1 MPAQAKKSWLSDAR
15 RRRARRRE
23 EQPFWQRTFS
33 SRRRS
38 CTSPARS
45 SSSRPRSSRKSPW
58 RKPAPRRKR
67 SRGSTPGRP
76 WTTCAARPSSSARN
90 GRTRKSALL
99 AQAQAEAEKI
109 RKDAEKVAFDE
120 VKRKNNQ
127 AQKIRQDAEDQAQVI
142 LAEARQKAAEL
153 ETDIKQRVTQTERE
167 AYERG
172 YAEGHAKGYEEGRAE
187 VQRLVES
194 LHSIIT
200 KAIEKRNEIIEEAET
215 QIINLVLLIV
225 KKVIKVISENQKNVV
240 INNVVQ
246 ALRKLK
252 SRGDVVIRVN
262 LADLELTSEHV
273 KDFMKMVE
281 NVKSITVLEDSSV
294 DRGGCIIETDFGQID
309 ARISSQLHEIEERIL
324 ELMPIRSK
332 GE

>member
-1 MPAQAKKSWLSDAR
+1 LAKNVFKPQEIMYLSRKVFIEPPRITAEEPVEEVAPAEVERGGEYTGPTVDDM
-15 RRRARRRE
+15 RRE
-23 EQPFWQRTFS
+23 AEQF
-33 SRRRS
+33 
-38 CTSPARS
+38 
-45 SSSRPRSSRKSPW
+45 RKDW
-58 RKPAPRRKR
+58 EAEKERM
-67 SRGSTPGRP
+67 
-76 WTTCAARPSSSARN
+76 
-90 GRTRKSALL
+90 L

-109 RKDAEKVAFDE
+109 KKEAEKVAFDE

-142 LAEARQKAAEL
+142 LAEAKTKAAVL
-153 ETDIKQRVTQTERE
+153 EGEIKERVTQTERE
-167 AYERG
+167 AYEKG
-172 YAEGHAKGYEEGRAE
+172 YADGHGKGYDEGKAE
-187 VQRLVES
+187 VARLVES
-194 LHSIIT
+194 LHTIIT

-294 DRGGCIIETDFGQID
+294 DKGGCIIETDFGQID

>member
-1 MPAQAKKSWLSDAR
+1 VAKNVFRPQEIMYLSRKVFIEPPHIVAEEPVEEVETVEEQSQYTGPTVEDL
-15 RRRARRRE
+15 RRE
-23 EQPFWQRTFS
+23 AEEF
-33 SRRRS
+33 RRG
-38 CTSPARS
+38 
-45 SSSRPRSSRKSPW
+45 W
-58 RKPAPRRKR
+58 
-67 SRGSTPGRP
+67 
-76 WTTCAARPSSSARN
+76 
-90 GRTRKSALL
+90 
-99 AQAQAEAEKI
+99 EAEKQQMLEKALAEADRI

-127 AQKIRQDAEDQAQVI
+127 AQKIRQDAEDEAQGI
-142 LAEARQKAAEL
+142 LAAAREKAAAL
-153 ETDIKQRVTQTERE
+153 EGDIKGRVAQTERE

-172 YAEGHAKGYEEGRAE
+172 YGEGSQKGYEEGTAE
-187 VQRLVES
+187 VGRLIDR
-194 LHSIIT
+194 LHTIIT
-200 KAIEKRNEIIEEAET
+200 KAIEKRNEIIEESET
-215 QIINLVLLIV
+215 QIINLVLMIV

-262 LADLELTSEHV
+262 LADLELTTSHV

-294 DRGGCIIETDFGQID
+294 DRGGCVIETDFGQID
-309 ARISSQLHEIEERIL
+309 ARVSSQLHEIEEKIL

>member
-1 MPAQAKKSWLSDAR
+1 VAKNVFKPNDIIY
-15 RRRARRRE
+15 
-23 EQPFWQRTFS
+23 T
-33 SRRRS
+33 
-38 CTSPARS
+38 
-45 SSSRPRSSRKSPW
+45 SRKVFIEPPRITAEEPEEIEVAEEPGEYTGPTVDDLKREAEDF
-58 RKPAPRRKR
+58 RKGWEGEKE
-67 SRGSTPGRP
+67 
-76 WTTCAARPSSSARN
+76 
-90 GRTRKSALL
+90 KLL
-99 AQAQAEAEKI
+99 AVAQEEAERIRKEAEK
-109 RKDAEKVAFDE
+109 AAFEE

-127 AQKIRQDAEDQAQVI
+127 AQKIRQDAEDQAEKI
-142 LAEARQKAAEL
+142 LAEARAKAGEL
-153 ETDIKQRVTQTERE
+153 ESDIKQRVVQTERE

-172 YAEGHAKGYEEGRAE
+172 YTEGHQKGYDEGKTE
-187 VQRLVES
+187 VARLIER
-194 LHSIIT
+194 LHTILT
-200 KAIEKRNEIIEEAET
+200 KAIEKRNEIIEESET

-262 LADLELTSEHV
+262 LADLELTTEHV

-281 NVKSITVLEDSSV
+281 NVKSITILEDSSV

-309 ARISSQLHEIEERIL
+309 ARVSSQLHEIEEKIL

>member
-1 MPAQAKKSWLSDAR
+1 LAKNVFKPQEIMYLSRKVFIEPPKIVTEEPVEEAEAVEETKGEFTGPTAEDI
-15 RRRARRRE
+15 RRE
-23 EQPFWQRTFS
+23 AEHF
-33 SRRRS
+33 
-38 CTSPARS
+38 
-45 SSSRPRSSRKSPW
+45 RKDW
-58 RKPAPRRKR
+58 EKEKERLM
-67 SRGSTPGRP
+67 T
-76 WTTCAARPSSSARN
+76 
-90 GRTRKSALL
+90 
-99 AQAQAEAEKI
+99 QAQADAEKI

-127 AQKIRQDAEDQAQVI
+127 AQKIRQEAEDQAQVI
-142 LAEARQKAAEL
+142 LAESRQKAADL
-153 ETDIKQRVTQTERE
+153 ESDIKQRVTQTERE

-172 YAEGHAKGYEEGRAE
+172 YADGHAKGYGEGRAE
-187 VQRLVES
+187 VERLVES

>member
-1 MPAQAKKSWLSDAR
+1 MAKNVFKPQDIMYSARKVFIEPPKILPEEPAEEAEAVEEPGEYTGPTVDDL
-15 RRRARRRE
+15 RRE
-23 EQPFWQRTFS
+23 ADQF
-33 SRRRS
+33 RRDWEEEKKKL
-38 CTSPARS
+38 TA
-45 SSSRPRSSRKSPW
+45 K
-58 RKPAPRRKR
+58 
-67 SRGSTPGRP
+67 
-76 WTTCAARPSSSARN
+76 
-90 GRTRKSALL
+90 
-99 AQAQAEAEKI
+99 AQEDAEKI

-142 LAEARQKAAEL
+142 LAEARQKAAAL
-153 ETDIKQRVTQTERE
+153 EQDIKQRVTQTERE
-167 AYERG
+167 AYEKG
-172 YAEGHAKGYEEGRAE
+172 QAEGHARGYEEGRAE

-194 LHSIIT
+194 LHGIIS
-200 KAIEKRNEIIEEAET
+200 KAIEKRNEIIQEAET

-281 NVKSITVLEDSSV
+281 NVKSVTVLEDSTV

-309 ARISSQLHEIEERIL
+309 ARVSSQLHEIEERIL

>member
-1 MPAQAKKSWLSDAR
+1 MAKNVFRPTDIMYNSRKVFIEPPRIVAEEPEEAPEVLPEPGAAPSYTGPTADDL
-15 RRRARRRE
+15 RRE
-23 EQPFWQRTFS
+23 AEQF
-33 SRRRS
+33 RRGWD
-38 CTSPARS
+38 TEKARLVS
-45 SSSRPRSSRKSPW
+45 D
-58 RKPAPRRKR
+58 
-67 SRGSTPGRP
+67 
-76 WTTCAARPSSSARN
+76 
-90 GRTRKSALL
+90 
-99 AQAQAEAEKI
+99 AQAEAERIK
-109 RKDAEKVAFDE
+109 KDAEKVAFDE
-120 VKRKNNQ
+120 VKRKNSQ
-127 AQKIRQDAEDQAQVI
+127 AQKIRQDAEDQAQAI
-142 LAEARQKAAEL
+142 LAEARQKAAAL
-153 ETDIKQRVTQTERE
+153 EEDIKQRVTQTERE
-167 AYERG
+167 AWEKGR
-172 YAEGHAKGYEEGRAE
+172 AEGASRGFEEGKAE
-187 VQRLVES
+187 VQRLVEG
-194 LHSIIT
+194 LHGIIT
-200 KAIEKRNEIIEEAET
+200 RAIEKRGEIIEEAET
-215 QIINLVLLIV
+215 QIINLVLLIA

-309 ARISSQLHEIEERIL
+309 ARVSSQLHEIEERIL

>member
-1 MPAQAKKSWLSDAR
+1 MAKNVFKPQEIMYLSRKVFIEPPKIQAQEPVEEVAPAEEEREGDYAGPTVDDL
-15 RRRARRRE
+15 RRE
-23 EQPFWQRTFS
+23 ADQF
-33 SRRRS
+33 
-38 CTSPARS
+38 
-45 SSSRPRSSRKSPW
+45 
-58 RKPAPRRKR
+58 KR
-67 SRGSTPGRP
+67 EWEGEKERM
-76 WTTCAARPSSSARN
+76 
-90 GRTRKSALL
+90 L

-109 RKDAEKVAFDE
+109 RKEAEKVAFDE

-142 LAEARQKAAEL
+142 LAEARTKADEL
-153 ETDIKQRVTQTERE
+153 TSEIKARVTQTERE
-167 AYERG
+167 AYEKG
-172 YAEGHAKGYEEGRAE
+172 YAEGHGKGFDEGKAE
-187 VQRLVES
+187 VARLVES
-194 LHSIIT
+194 LHTIIT